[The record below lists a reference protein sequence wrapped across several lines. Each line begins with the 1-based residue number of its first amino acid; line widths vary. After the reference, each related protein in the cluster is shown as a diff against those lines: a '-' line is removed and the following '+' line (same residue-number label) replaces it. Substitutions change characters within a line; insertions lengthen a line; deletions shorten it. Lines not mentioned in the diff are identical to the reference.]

1 MELTM
6 RHYAVLASLA
16 QEPRS
21 GYDITQWFAFVTRH
35 FCAFG
40 HSSIYP
46 TLADLEQRGLVT
58 HTEMPS
64 EQGPTRK
71 VYQLTAEG
79 SSALLDWVAEPA
91 ADAEVRD
98 EQLLKALCYGFI
110 PTKRAT
116 ELLRLA
122 RARHLERQAH
132 YQQIVTAAEAAI
144 AADDERSASAL
155 GRWLTARRGVGV
167 QESYVAW
174 CDEAIG
180 AILNFAHSVRSEHGL
195 ALAGEVPAALGAHH
209 GDGCNVVDNGKDQN
223 DGNE

>member
-1 MELTM
+1 MNFTT

-21 GYDITQWFAFVTRH
+21 GYDIAQWFGYVTEH

-46 TLADLEQRGLVT
+46 TLADLEHRGLVAY
-58 HTEMPS
+58 TEMPS

-71 VYQLTAEG
+71 VYRLTAAG
-79 SSALLDWVAEPA
+79 RDALLDWVAQPA

-98 EQLLKALCYGFI
+98 EQLLKALCYGFL
-110 PTKRAT
+110 PAERAV

-122 RARHLERQAH
+122 RARHAERQAH
-132 YQQIVTAAEAAI
+132 YEQLVHAAEADMQAENPHT
-144 AADDERSASAL
+144 AAAAL
-155 GRWLTARRGVGV
+155 GRRLTGRRGVSA

-174 CDEAIG
+174 CDEAIA
-180 AILNFAHSVRSEHGL
+180 AIEAFAATAR
-195 ALAGEVPAALGAHH
+195 AAPRP
-209 GDGCNVVDNGKDQN
+209 
-223 DGNE
+223 